1 MKKLF
6 LFGIIVALGLA
17 SCEKPKEGCT
27 NPEAINFDSAAE
39 VNDGS
44 CIYEHPE
51 DSTKEFCI
59 EGDLDTM
66 CLYGTQW
73 SYVMDID
80 EFVSC
85 EGKEDEYWP
94 EKDTGLIIMNE
105 STLIMY
111 DSTNDFVVLT
121 KVSSTDHTITY
132 VDDEGGES
140 KTWTITKDEKEEIIM
155 ECEIENYNSWDSC
168 NSDVHWTLKMN
179 KL

>member
-6 LFGIIVALGLA
+6 LFGAVIALGLA

-51 DSTKEFCI
+51 PEDSTEVCI

-73 SYVMDID
+73 SYVMNID

-85 EGKEDEYWP
+85 ESKEDEYWP

-132 VDDEGGES
+132 VNDEGGES
-140 KTWTITKDEKEEIIM
+140 ATWTIIKDEKEEIIM
-155 ECEIENYNSWDSC
+155 ECEFEDSWDSC
-168 NSDVHWTLKMN
+168 NSDVHLHWTLN